1 MGINQPM
8 SNYRKVVELK
18 IHDMVNKFEEKYYN
32 LKEIDNM
39 DELTDSAYEDLVKI
53 QNFIS
58 KRLYIRDLG
67 IILSKTYIFNK
78 KQLIEKNKQ
87 YTKELAAKTQCLL
100 KNNTIF
106 IDPNHS
112 FDVLGFNRTP
122 WIHYDFIGV
131 TEGEYFIEIPKEYP
145 FGILY
150 DFEEHPNKEFN

>member
-1 MGINQPM
+1 M

-87 YTKELAAKTQCLL
+87 YTKE
-100 KNNTIF
+100 
-106 IDPNHS
+106 
-112 FDVLGFNRTP
+112 
-122 WIHYDFIGV
+122 
-131 TEGEYFIEIPKEYP
+131 
-145 FGILY
+145 
-150 DFEEHPNKEFN
+150 